1 MTRLHLTSDRNAH
14 AGSGAGSASDPM
26 FVGSAAEFDAVL
38 RKHRKDT
45 TFHLH
50 PGVFETRG
58 AWAFA
63 DHDFC
68 TLGDGCSLI
77 GEGGSN
83 RTTLRLA
90 EDCECKVAT
99 HRGLVP
105 AQKFEMIIA
114 GSRSGRA
121 EKIRIEGLTID
132 ARGGRHAGGA
142 PLPTVALHVFAS
154 RSTLRDLHVLG
165 VDGKWEGAN
174 EGFGILVNNCG
185 DASVKPGGHRIEACR
200 VECLSGAYVTG
211 LYCGVTRAKPNAEVD
226 PSTVHDCHVVAP
238 WAIQGKHAHAA
249 FAANTSTTFTSCTG
263 EGFDRFFF
271 CDTGSIDAI
280 LLKDCRGF
288 FGYCAVDLPGPVGPG
303 NPILHR
309 QNFQV
314 CDCVFTAVHPH
325 ADHVVLLNA
334 QDGSEGSKA
343 FPVHNISIQGCTVT
357 SDTPGV
363 AFYAVSVKAART
375 SGVRVSGCT
384 LPANRKLGV
393 GPPTPANSVAVVR
406 DAIRPRARLTARAR
420 VLLRCPTSLAA
431 RVWFNGRP
439 WASQA

>member
-1 MTRLHLTSDRNAH
+1 MNHIHLTADRNAR
-14 AGSGAGSASDPM
+14 AGSGTASEPF
-26 FVGSAAEFDAVL
+26 FVEDAEAFDAVL
-38 RKHRKDT
+38 GQHRKDT

-50 PGVFETRG
+50 PGVYETRG

-63 DHDFC
+63 KYDFC
-68 TLGDGCSLI
+68 SLGDGCALV
-77 GEGGSN
+77 GVEGSAH
-83 RTTLRLA
+83 TTLRLA
-90 EDCECKVAT
+90 HACECKVAT

-121 EKIRIEGLTID
+121 ENIRIEGLTID
-132 ARGGRHAGGA
+132 ARGGQHAGGA
-142 PLPTVALHVFAS
+142 ALATVAVHVFAS
-154 RSTLRDLHVLG
+154 RSILKDLRVVG
-165 VDGKWEGAN
+165 VAGIWQGAN

-185 DASVKPGGHRIEACR
+185 DASLKPGGHHIESCH

-211 LYCGVTRAKPNAEVD
+211 LYCGVTRSQPRSDVE

-238 WAIQGKHAHAA
+238 WAHQGKHAHAA
-249 FAANTSTTFTSCTG
+249 FAANTSTTFTACTG

-271 CDTGSIDAI
+271 CDTGSIDTI
-280 LLKDCRGF
+280 SLKDCRGF
-288 FGYCAVDLPGPVGPG
+288 FGYCAIDLPGPVGPG

-314 CDCVFTAVHPH
+314 RDCSFTAVHPH

-343 FPVHNISIQGCTVT
+343 FPVHNIAIQGCTVA
-357 SDTPGV
+357 SDNPGV

-393 GPPTPANSVAVVR
+393 WPPTPTAAVNV
-406 DAIRPRARLTARAR
+406 
-420 VLLRCPTSLAA
+420 V
-431 RVWFNGRP
+431 
-439 WASQA
+439 